1 MERHRRG
8 KGKQRLLGNHQK
20 CWIWGRH
27 AVLETL
33 AAARWPILDLCVST
47 DLPAG
52 ERESAIESARHG
64 GVPVRVESPALLE
77 QLCHSTEH
85 QGYLAR
91 LGEFPYADEDAVLRE
106 AGPAPAF
113 AILDG
118 VQDPHNFGAMV
129 RSAEVLGLN
138 GLFIAEAGQVGVTSM
153 VVRSSAGAVNRV
165 PIVRTADLEALAGRL
180 VGHGVRLVAAT
191 EKAELALNA
200 FNFTGP
206 VAVIIGNEGVGIRPA
221 LLAACRDRVSIPQ
234 CGRIGS
240 LNAAVAAAIVFYE
253 IRRQRGNPT
262 PGNG

>member
-8 KGKQRLLGNHQK
+8 KGKRQLLGSHQK

-33 AAARWPILDLCVST
+33 TAARWPILDLCLSA
-47 DLPAG
+47 DLPEG
-52 ERESAIESARHG
+52 ERESALARARRD
-64 GVPVRVESPALLE
+64 GVPVRVESSALLE

-91 LGEFPYADEDAVLRE
+91 MSAFPYAEEDAVLRE

-118 VQDPHNFGAMV
+118 VQDPHNLGAMV
-129 RSAEVLGLN
+129 RSAEVLGLD
-138 GLFIAEAGQVGVTSM
+138 GVFIGEAGQVGVTSM

-165 PIVRTADLEALAGRL
+165 PIVRVADLEALAGRL
-180 VGHGVRLVAAT
+180 AGHGVRLVAAT
-191 EKAELALNA
+191 EKAEAALDA
-200 FNFTGP
+200 FDFTGP
-206 VAVIIGNEGVGIRPA
+206 VAAIIGNEGVGIRPS
-221 LLAACRDRVSIPQ
+221 LLAACQARVSIPQ
-234 CGRIGS
+234 CGQIGS

-253 IRRQRGNPT
+253 IRRQRGRPT
-262 PGNG
+262 RGSE